1 MNTKKYKK
9 VLERE
14 IDKLNQKID
23 LKILWGQ
30 SYREEAR
37 RHKALLERIYNKRKG
52 SFFSRTLQYM
62 SLF

>member
-1 MNTKKYKK
+1 MSTKKYKK

-30 SYREEAR
+30 SYKDEAR
-37 RHKALLERIYNKRKG
+37 RHKALLQKIYNRKK
-52 SFFSRTLQYM
+52 SFFGRTLQYM